1 MLKSGRDNIL
11 LPQLNSL
18 YAKLTE
24 MAKSFAH
31 VPMLSRTHG
40 QTASPTTVGKE
51 FANVA
56 HRLGRQI
63 EQIQQVPL
71 LGKINGAV
79 GNYNAHISAYPDID

>member
-1 MLKSGRDNIL
+1 
-11 LPQLNSL
+11 
-18 YAKLTE
+18 
-24 MAKSFAH
+24 
-31 VPMLSRTHG
+31 MLSRTHG

-79 GNYNAHISAYPDID
+79 GNYNAHISAYPDIDWAEAAKEFVESLGLQHNPTLPN